1 MYRPLI
7 PILLSYLS
15 GLLICYYLPI
25 PQFILLPGIFLSLIF
40 FIHTIITR
48 AHRLSLILAIIL
60 FALIGIL
67 YLKGILSPHLSPN
80 HITHYVTGEKVVLE
94 GVLYKPPELF
104 PDKTRLYLQ
113 TEKII
118 EHKKIIIIKGRLLL
132 TIKEKLYAFNYGDRV
147 RFSAKLRFPR
157 NFNNP
162 GRFDYNRY
170 LALKGILVIAS
181 LYDGK
186 TIVKV
191 GRTVPNPLLLQG
203 EHYRTQIR
211 NFLRAHLTSPEADI
225 ARALILGEKGGIAK
239 ELREQFSATGVAHIL
254 AISGLHVGII
264 ALVSFFLVKNLLKCS
279 TWLLLATDI
288 SKVAALLTLVPVMS
302 YWFIAGY
309 GPGTTRATIM
319 VITYLIAIIIGK
331 QEDVWNTLA
340 FAAFII
346 LIFSPSSL
354 FDISFQLSFISVMAI
369 LYLTPHL
376 SRGVLQHTP
385 DPLEG
390 TPPWWKKIA
399 RKITLFLMVT
409 ISALVG
415 TAPIVAFY
423 FHRLSPWGWL
433 TNLIIIPLIGF
444 LVVPLGLLTSL
455 LVFLFQP
462 LAIYTTQM
470 MKALIQFALFVVNC
484 FTTLPY
490 ADYRTT
496 TPTLF
501 EMGLFYLG
509 VFFLVNRK
517 QSSIARYGL
526 VLISIA
532 FMVNQSFWYYQ
543 NTRNS
548 HLRITSFDVGQGEAT
563 LVQLPHGK
571 TMLIDGGGFYN
582 NSFDL
587 GEKVVAPALWKKKIK
602 HIDIVV
608 LSHPHP
614 DHLNGLVYI
623 VKNFTIQEVWTN
635 GEKVR
640 SEPFEEFVRTIVK
653 KGIKKFVLTRE
664 VAHRTVNGVG
674 VEVLHP
680 PASPRHNPSK
690 RYPEDINNH
699 SLVIRLTYKD
709 ITLLL
714 TGDISREVERDLIQT
729 VPYLKS
735 TILKVPHHGSAT
747 SSSSAFLKQV
757 QPEIALL
764 SLGYAN
770 IFHLPHPDVLKRYHD
785 QGCQLYRTD
794 RDGAI
799 TIESDGSSIR
809 IKTFL
814 NLRKKIVRSH
824 G

>member
-1 MYRPLI
+1 
-7 PILLSYLS
+7 
-15 GLLICYYLPI
+15 
-25 PQFILLPGIFLSLIF
+25 
-40 FIHTIITR
+40 
-48 AHRLSLILAIIL
+48 
-60 FALIGIL
+60 
-67 YLKGILSPHLSPN
+67 
-80 HITHYVTGEKVVLE
+80 
-94 GVLYKPPELF
+94 
-104 PDKTRLYLQ
+104 
-113 TEKII
+113 
-118 EHKKIIIIKGRLLL
+118 
-132 TIKEKLYAFNYGDRV
+132 
-147 RFSAKLRFPR
+147 
-157 NFNNP
+157 
-162 GRFDYNRY
+162 
-170 LALKGILVIAS
+170 
-181 LYDGK
+181 
-186 TIVKV
+186 
-191 GRTVPNPLLLQG
+191 
-203 EHYRTQIR
+203 
-211 NFLRAHLTSPEADI
+211 
-225 ARALILGEKGGIAK
+225 
-239 ELREQFSATGVAHIL
+239 
-254 AISGLHVGII
+254 
-264 ALVSFFLVKNLLKCS
+264 
-279 TWLLLATDI
+279 
-288 SKVAALLTLVPVMS
+288 
-302 YWFIAGY
+302 
-309 GPGTTRATIM
+309 
-319 VITYLIAIIIGK
+319 
-331 QEDVWNTLA
+331 
-340 FAAFII
+340 
-346 LIFSPSSL
+346 
-354 FDISFQLSFISVMAI
+354 
-369 LYLTPHL
+369 
-376 SRGVLQHTP
+376 
-385 DPLEG
+385 
-390 TPPWWKKIA
+390 
-399 RKITLFLMVT
+399 
-409 ISALVG
+409 
-415 TAPIVAFY
+415 
-423 FHRLSPWGWL
+423 
-433 TNLIIIPLIGF
+433 
-444 LVVPLGLLTSL
+444 
-455 LVFLFQP
+455 
-462 LAIYTTQM
+462 
-470 MKALIQFALFVVNC
+470 
-484 FTTLPY
+484 
-490 ADYRTT
+490 
-496 TPTLF
+496 
-501 EMGLFYLG
+501 
-509 VFFLVNRK
+509 
-517 QSSIARYGL
+517 
-526 VLISIA
+526 
-532 FMVNQSFWYYQ
+532 MVNQSFWYYQ
-543 NTRNS
+543 NTGNS

>member
-7 PILLSYLS
+7 PLLVSYLS
-15 GLLICYYLPI
+15 GLLIGFYLPI
-25 PQFILLPGIFLSLIF
+25 PPFILLPGILLFLIF
-40 FIHTIITR
+40 FISTIIIR
-48 AHRLSLILAIIL
+48 AQRVSLILAIIL
-60 FALIGIL
+60 FALIGVL
-67 YLKGILSPHLSPN
+67 YLQSILSPHLSSN
-80 HITHYVTGEKVVLE
+80 HITHYVTGKKVVLE
-94 GVLYKPPELF
+94 GVISKAPELF
-104 PDKTRLYLQ
+104 PDKTRLYLH

-118 EHKKIIIIKGRLLL
+118 EHKKITIINGELLL
-132 TIKEKLYAFNYGDRV
+132 TIQEKLYTFNYGDRV

-181 LYDGK
+181 LYDG
-186 TIVKV
+186 TAIVKV
-191 GRTVPNPLLLQG
+191 GTTVPNSLLLRG

-211 NFLRAHLTSPEADI
+211 NFLSTHLSSPEADI
-225 ARALILGEKGGIAK
+225 ARALILGEKGSIPKG
-239 ELREQFSATGVAHIL
+239 LREQFSATGIAHIL
-254 AISGLHVGII
+254 AISGLHIGII
-264 ALVSFFLVKNLLKCS
+264 ALVSFFLVRHLLACS
-279 TWLLLATDI
+279 TWIILATDI
-288 SKVAALLTLVPVMS
+288 FKVAALLTLVPVVS

-319 VITYLIAIIIGK
+319 VITYLLAIIIAK
-331 QEDVWNTLA
+331 QEDVWNTLTL
-340 FAAFII
+340 AAFII
-346 LIFSPSSL
+346 LTFSPSSL

-376 SRGVLQHTP
+376 SAFLFQHTP

-390 TPPWWKKIA
+390 PPPWWKKTA

-423 FHRLSPWGWL
+423 FHRFSPWGWL
-433 TNLIIIPLIGF
+433 TNLILIPLIGF

-462 LAIYTTQM
+462 LAIYTAHM
-470 MKALIQFALFVVNC
+470 MEALICISLSLVNC
-484 FTTLPY
+484 FTALPY
-490 ADYRTT
+490 ADYRIT

-509 VFFLVNRK
+509 VICLVTLK
-517 QSSIARYGL
+517 QSSKARYGL
-526 VLISIA
+526 VLVAIA

-543 NTRNS
+543 TGGNPL
-548 HLRITSFDVGQGEAT
+548 LRITSLDVGQGEAT
-563 LVQLPHGK
+563 LVQFPRGT
-571 TMLIDGGGFYN
+571 TMLIDGGGFYD

-614 DHLNGLVYI
+614 DHLNGLVSI
-623 VKNFTIQEVWTN
+623 VKNFSVQEVWTN
-635 GEKVR
+635 GEKIR
-640 SEPFEEFVRTIVK
+640 SEPFEEFERTIAT
-653 KGIKKFVLTRE
+653 KGIRKLVLGRGGGQ
-664 VAHRTVNGVG
+664 RTINGVEI
-674 VEVLHP
+674 EVLHP
-680 PASPRHNPSK
+680 PAPPRHSPSK
-690 RYPEDINNH
+690 SYSKELNNH
-699 SLVIRLTYKD
+699 SLVLRLTYKD

-714 TGDISREVERDLIQT
+714 TGDISREVERDLIHT
-729 VPYLKS
+729 VPCLKS

-747 SSSSAFLKQV
+747 SSSSAFLKEV

-764 SLGYAN
+764 SLGYEN
-770 IFHLPHPDVLKRYHD
+770 IFHLPHPDILKRYHD

-794 RDGAI
+794 QDGAI
-799 TIESDGSSIR
+799 TIETDGSFIT

-814 NLRKKIVRSH
+814 DHEDMK
-824 G
+824 

>member
-1 MYRPLI
+1 M
-7 PILLSYLS
+7 
-15 GLLICYYLPI
+15 
-25 PQFILLPGIFLSLIF
+25 
-40 FIHTIITR
+40 IIKTQ
-48 AHRLSLILAIIL
+48 RLSLILAIIL

-67 YLKGILSPHLSPN
+67 YLQSILSPHLSPN
-80 HITHYVTGEKVVLE
+80 HITHYATGEKVVLE
-94 GVLYKPPELF
+94 GILYKPPELF
-104 PDKTRLYLQ
+104 SDKTRLYLQ

-118 EHKKIIIIKGRLLL
+118 EHNKINIINGRLLL
-132 TIKEKLYAFNYGDRV
+132 TIKEKLYSFNYGDRV
-147 RFSAKLRFPR
+147 RFSTKLRFPR

-162 GRFDYNRY
+162 GRFDYQRY
-170 LALKGILVIAS
+170 LALKGILIIAS
-181 LYDGK
+181 LYDGT

-191 GRTVPNPLLLQG
+191 GTTVPNPLVLQG
-203 EHYRTQIR
+203 EHYRTRIR
-211 NFLRAHLTSPEADI
+211 NFLSTHLTSPEADI
-225 ARALILGEKGGIAK
+225 ARALILGEKGGITQ

-254 AISGLHVGII
+254 AISGLHIGII

-279 TWLLLATDI
+279 TWLILATDI

-369 LYLTPHL
+369 LYLTSHL
-376 SRGVLQHTP
+376 SKFLFQRTP
-385 DPLEG
+385 DPLES
-390 TPPWWKKIA
+390 TSPWWKKIA

-415 TAPIVAFY
+415 TAPIIAFY

-444 LVVPLGLLTSL
+444 LVVPLGLITSL

-470 MKALIQFALFVVNC
+470 LEALIFISLSVVNC
-484 FTTLPY
+484 FTTFPY

-501 EMGLFYLG
+501 EMGLFYLA
-509 VFFLVNRK
+509 VFFLLNLK
-517 QSSIARYGL
+517 QSSKARYGL
-526 VLISIA
+526 VVVAIA

-543 NTRNS
+543 NWGNPL
-548 HLRITSFDVGQGEAT
+548 LRVTSLDVGQGEAT
-563 LVQLPHGK
+563 LVQFPHGK

-623 VKNFTIQEVWTN
+623 VKNFTVREVWTN
-635 GEKVR
+635 GDKVR
-640 SEPFEEFVRTIVK
+640 SEPFEEFERTMAK
-653 KGIKKFVLTRE
+653 KGIKKFVLTSE
-664 VAHRTVNGVG
+664 AAHRTINGVG

-680 PASPRHNPSK
+680 PASPRHSPSK
-690 RYPEDINNH
+690 NYSKDINNR
-699 SLVIRLTYKD
+699 SLVLRLTYKD
-709 ITLLL
+709 ISLLL
-714 TGDISREVERDLIQT
+714 TGDISREVERELMQT
-729 VPYLKS
+729 VPCLKS
-735 TILKVPHHGSAT
+735 TILKVPHHSSAT
-747 SSSSAFLKQV
+747 SSSSAFLREV

-770 IFHLPHPDVLKRYHD
+770 IFHLPHPDVIKRYHD
-785 QGCQLYRTD
+785 QGCELLRTD
-794 RDGAI
+794 QDGAI
-799 TIESDGSSIR
+799 TIETDGTCIT

-814 NLRKKIVRSH
+814 DNENMKLVSLQ
-824 G
+824 